1 MSAASADESGQ
12 VAHALVEIDEGER
25 ISAYADRIGR
35 SYLSQSTLAHRKRLG
50 QYLTPL
56 PVADYM
62 ASLCDVDKHAIR
74 ILDPGAGTGV
84 LTCAVC
90 ERLASLVNPPSEVS
104 IDAYEADAAL
114 AEVLES
120 VLRLTKKRLAIA
132 GIGFHFNVHADD
144 FIIANATGLEPSSDL
159 FRRHGERFDL
169 AISNPPY
176 FKLSKSDPR
185 ARAADVVVHG
195 QPNIYA
201 LFMAVSASMLAPG
214 GEMIFITPR
223 SFTSGPYFRCFREW
237 LFERVRP
244 EAVHVFE
251 SRRQAFDRDGV
262 LQENII
268 LKGRR
273 DEGWASRT
281 NEAHLRISSSVGSA
295 DLGLNEAR
303 NVPLTAVLDLTS
315 AEKVLRVPSSR
326 SHDDVTRL
334 LKASRGSLKKYAL
347 GISTGRVV
355 AFRASHFLA
364 MEGRIPETH
373 APLLWMQNVHPMQLR
388 WPVRSRNK
396 EQFISVTERS
406 ISLLV
411 PDNTYVLLRRFS
423 AKEEARRLVAAPL
436 IKGVLGSPF
445 IGLENHLNY
454 IHRPGGSLSLDEAWG
469 LAALL
474 NSSFFDM
481 YFRSMSGNT
490 QVSATEM
497 SSIPLPPLEMIAEIG
512 AHARSSSNP
521 LEDAD
526 ALLMTAL
533 RS

>member
-1 MSAASADESGQ
+1 M
-12 VAHALVEIDEGER
+12 
-25 ISAYADRIGR
+25 
-35 SYLSQSTLAHRKRLG
+35 
-50 QYLTPL
+50 
-56 PVADYM
+56 
-62 ASLCDVDKHAIR
+62 
-74 ILDPGAGTGV
+74 

-268 LKGRR
+268 LKGRC